1 MTTPPHSAASA
12 REVDIERIESVLG
25 GGLPL
30 YLRERLVKENGFDID
45 DSAGVTGERWTIL
58 PVLDRSNRKRMTAT
72 SYDMVHATS
81 QARAI
86 DRVSTPGF
94 GEPEPGHP
102 FPATAVVIGHGH
114 SREVRLA
121 LMVSS
126 DDPTVFGAELYV
138 QRYFLP
144 IAPLEVTIEQFGPD
158 PLAADTGDA
167 LPEFRYHPDPVA
179 SGSITR
185 SVTPCIVCG
194 LSRGWR
200 YGPVQHGVC
209 PWCLAE
215 GTAAAQLE
223 WDGHSE
229 IEGDLPAS
237 VVNEIA
243 LRTPWFVTWQ
253 GSRWL
258 AHCDDAAAFVAPV
271 GWEEL
276 KDKPT
281 AIRCLVEDGWPEDS
295 LHYLDPDSDTVAY
308 LFRCLHCR
316 KYLAFADA
324 S

>member
-1 MTTPPHSAASA
+1 MTNPPHRATGA
-12 REVDIERIESVLG
+12 RDVDIERIEEYLG
-25 GGLPL
+25 SGLPR
-30 YLRERLVKENGFDID
+30 YLRERLVAENGFGID
-45 DSAGVTGERWTIL
+45 DSAGVTGEKWTIL
-58 PVLDRSNRKRMTAT
+58 PVLDRSDRKRMTAT
-72 SYDMVHATS
+72 AFDVLHATT

-102 FPATAVVIGHGH
+102 FPANAVVIGHSH
-114 SREVRLA
+114 SRDVRLA
-121 LMVSS
+121 LMP
-126 DDPTVFGAELYV
+126 DPDEPAVFGTELYV

-144 IAPLEVTIEQFGPD
+144 IAPLGVTLEQFGPD
-158 PLAADTGDA
+158 PLAADTGEA

-185 SVTPCIVCG
+185 SANPCTVCG

-215 GTAAAQLE
+215 GSAAAQLE
-223 WDGHSE
+223 WTGHPE

-237 VVNEIA
+237 VVEEIA

-258 AHCDDAAAFVAPV
+258 AHCDDAAAFIAPA
-271 GWEEL
+271 GWQEL
-276 KDKPT
+276 RDKP
-281 AIRCLVEDGWPEDS
+281 AAKRSLVADGWPEDS
-295 LHYLDPDSDTVAY
+295 LQYLNPDSDLVAY
-308 LFRCLHCR
+308 LFRCLHCGE
-316 KYLAFADA
+316 YLAFADA